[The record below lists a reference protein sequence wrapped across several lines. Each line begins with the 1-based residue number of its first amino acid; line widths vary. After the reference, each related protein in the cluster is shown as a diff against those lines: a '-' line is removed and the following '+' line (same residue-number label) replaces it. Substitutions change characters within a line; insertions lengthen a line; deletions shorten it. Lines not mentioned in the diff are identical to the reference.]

1 MVTLPRDKR
10 TLADSEILRA
20 EDVLAHPDDPFPPF
34 IPPIVRAEDV
44 MDHPDDKLPDPPK
57 RVDMQQEMNVRNP
70 ASMLEE
76 WLADERAVVTTE
88 AYLCESTKPPGDT
101 TMVKP
106 DCMVGFGITHAELLE
121 YLNGWIVSEL
131 GYPPAFVLEVA
142 SVSTGRK
149 DYTDKRDTYM
159 RLRVPEIFRF
169 DATGGRYHDAPL
181 AGDRLV
187 DGEYAPVPLFPC
199 PEYAEDD
206 ALHAHVE
213 ALELDICWHNGFM
226 RYYDPVGGEH
236 LLTRVEVSRARRA
249 AEARA
254 DAEATRADAA
264 ETRADTETTRA
275 DAAETRADA
284 AEAEARHLREELRRL
299 RGE

>member
-1 MVTLPRDKR
+1 MVTMSRDKR
-10 TLADSEILRA
+10 ELLDMGLLRA
-20 EDVLAHPDDPFPPF
+20 EDILEHPDDPFPPF

-70 ASMLEE
+70 ASMLDE
-76 WLADERAVVTTE
+76 WLAERKPKYMLTTE

-121 YLNGWIVSEL
+121 SLNGWIVSEL

-142 SVSTGRK
+142 SASTGRR
-149 DYTDKRDTYM
+149 DYTEKREIYM

-213 ALELDICWHNGFM
+213 ALELDICWHDGFM

-236 LLTRVEVSRARRA
+236 LLTRVETGRARRA
-249 AEARA
+249 AEARV
-254 DAEATRADAA
+254 DAA
-264 ETRADTETTRA
+264 ETRAR
-275 DAAETRADA
+275 A
-284 AEAEARHLREELRRL
+284 AEAEARRLREELERL